1 MDSHTRNLLLV
12 VVLLCPSSFAI
23 GQQREG
29 SKNPDLPN
37 FYQVNSQLYRGGQ
50 PGRNGLEGLKK
61 LGIKTVINL
70 RDNDDN
76 AKTEE
81 SEAEALGLSY
91 FNVPLNNF
99 KQPSDQTVE
108 GVLKLINSAENQPVF
123 VHCKRGSDR
132 TGTIVALYRIDTDG
146 WTNEEAKDEAKQF
159 GMGFWQI
166 EMRKYIDNYYRRK
179 QSSTKR

>member
-1 MDSHTRNLLLV
+1 MDSHTRSLLLV
-12 VVLLCPSSFAI
+12 VVLLCVSSFAT
-23 GQQREG
+23 GQQREN
-29 SKNPDLPN
+29 SKNTDLPN
-37 FYQVNSQLYRGGQ
+37 FYQVNSRLYRGGQ
-50 PGRNGLEGLKK
+50 PRRNGLQDLKK

-70 RDNDDN
+70 RDDDDS

-81 SEAEALGLSY
+81 SEAEALGLNY
-91 FNVPLNNF
+91 FNVPLNQF

-108 GVLKLINSAENQPVF
+108 SLLKLINSAENQPVF

-132 TGTIVALYRIDTDG
+132 TGTIVALYRIDNDG

-179 QSSTKR
+179 HSSTKR